1 MDLFPQSLLSPA
13 AEVVV
18 DGLPRR
24 QVMGQ
29 QPPSTTGPQPV
40 GHGVDQLAAVMRG
53 GRPRGLGAGMSG
65 ASSCHSASVRSVA
78 YGRRGR
84 ITGDFLIAI

>member
-1 MDLFPQSLLSPA
+1 LADPLLGAEGGMDLFPQALLSPA

-29 QPPSTTGPQPV
+29 QPRQ
-40 GHGVDQLAAVMRG
+40 
-53 GRPRGLGAGMSG
+53 
-65 ASSCHSASVRSVA
+65 
-78 YGRRGR
+78 
-84 ITGDFLIAI
+84 

>member
-1 MDLFPQSLLSPA
+1 MQDPVDLFPQALLPPA

-24 QVMGQ
+24 QVMRE
-29 QPPSTTGPQPV
+29 QPPGAARPEPV
-40 GHGVDQLAAVMRG
+40 GHGVDQLAAVME
-53 GRPRGLGAGMSG
+53 GRAATGLGAGMSG

-78 YGRRGR
+78 
-84 ITGDFLIAI
+84 